1 MTLTERPC
9 AFPPH
14 PDSAEPENLVV
25 TESAL
30 SRFRGWLRHAP
41 AERLPLP
48 AVPAVWTTAEL
59 THLAHVAAVYPGAA
73 TAAAALGA
81 GWLGERN
88 TRNPDRA
95 RMRGAEVAA
104 VTGTVGAW
112 LTAATAWGPLAGPDH
127 LMSLIYARRGRWR
140 VLVASSP

>member
-14 PDSAEPENLVV
+14 PDSAEPETIVV

-48 AVPAVWTTAEL
+48 AVPVVWTAAEIM
-59 THLAHVAAVYPGAA
+59 HQVGVSGMYPGAA
-73 TAAAALGA
+73 TVAAVLGG

-88 TRNPDRA
+88 ARDPGRA

-112 LTAATAWGPLAGPDH
+112 LTAATAWGPLAGPHH
-127 LMSLIYARRGRWR
+127 LMTLAYLAG
-140 VLVASSP
+140 AGC

>member
-14 PDSAEPENLVV
+14 PDSAEPETIVV

-59 THLAHVAAVYPGAA
+59 MHLAHVAARVPGR
-73 TAAAALGA
+73 GH
-81 GWLGERN
+81 GR
-88 TRNPDRA
+88 
-95 RMRGAEVAA
+95 RGARRRAGSA
-104 VTGTVGAW
+104 SATPGT
-112 LTAATAWGPLAGPDH
+112 PAGPGCAAPR
-127 LMSLIYARRGRWR
+127 SR
-140 VLVASSP
+140 P

>member
-14 PDSAEPENLVV
+14 PDSAEPETIVV

-48 AVPAVWTTAEL
+48 AVPAVWTAAEIM
-59 THLAHVAAVYPGAA
+59 HAVGRVRHVPG
-73 TAAAALGA
+73 G
-81 GWLGERN
+81 GHGR
-88 TRNPDRA
+88 
-95 RMRGAEVAA
+95 RGARRRLARRAQRQGPRPGPAA
-104 VTGTVGAW
+104 R
-112 LTAATAWGPLAGPDH
+112 
-127 LMSLIYARRGRWR
+127 RRGRGR
-140 VLVASSP
+140 RPAR

>member
-14 PDSAEPENLVV
+14 PESAETEPMVV
-25 TESAL
+25 TASAL

-48 AVPAVWTTAEL
+48 AVPVAWTAAEIMHAVG
-59 THLAHVAAVYPGAA
+59 VSGVYPGAA
-73 TAAAALGA
+73 TVAAALGG

-88 TRNPDRA
+88 ARDPDRA
-95 RMRGAEVAA
+95 RLRGAQGAA
-104 VTGTVGAW
+104 
-112 LTAATAWGPLAGPDH
+112 LT
-127 LMSLIYARRGRWR
+127 
-140 VLVASSP
+140 

>member
-1 MTLTERPC
+1 MTLTERTC

-14 PDSAEPENLVV
+14 PASADPEPLVV
-25 TESAL
+25 ADSAL

-59 THLAHVAAVYPGAA
+59 MHLAHVAAIYPGAA
-73 TAAAALGA
+73 TAAVALAA
-81 GWLGERN
+81 GWKADRN
-88 TRNPDRA
+88 SHGSEPPRL
-95 RMRGAEVAA
+95 RGAEVAA

-112 LTAATAWGPLAGPDH
+112 LTTATAWGPLSGPDH
-127 LMSLIYARRGRWR
+127 LMSLVY
-140 VLVASSP
+140 